1 MKNDVL
7 AVLLVLSVLLWPGEV
22 RAESTTVSLA
32 DETAESWTVAAAETP
47 TTKPTLTFYIPDFP
61 DHPVVKSCTLRVVPT
76 PQPNPPR
83 APQDVQVRW
92 KGAQGEEEQVGQ
104 WSADSQATKPY
115 VAELKPKA
123 CVPNSRVRFMLQ
135 TESQHTRW
143 EYHGGASNQPRL
155 IVTYDSPAPPRSGDA
170 TDWRFEQPV
179 GYFAGRLWEGQ
190 MLTNPVS
197 YDGALY
203 VVAPCASSNQ
213 GSCLYRLAGAGN
225 VENWPIIGTNVPSTV
240 TANSFAFVT
249 TWGRMNI
256 ISNNAVHSCDL
267 PRLNDTPRLACASWD
282 KEQITVNDGE
292 TPAMGQ
298 NGILYFKNVEAGG
311 SLVARDY
318 SRNPEQRELWRTM
331 LKFTTVSPIVLS
343 ANGQHAYALADIPI
357 QATNATKTI
366 ALIRIDTATGDTVIH
381 AITHCGDK
389 PAPCAETDKVK
400 PDLKTLLRPTVAS
413 KVIKV
418 RGRETT
424 VDYVFVAGNTSDTSV
439 LQAIMYEPC
448 APSTER
454 CPPPSVVWSETG
466 TVTGAPVLSG
476 DGNSLYVVHGQDG
489 VVKRYNWYN
498 PTPTA
503 TGAVVKPVVKDLM
516 RLSKVMPVFVDGSNG
531 DRVYICN
538 RSGVRCEFTPAGTLI
553 GYSDQAIYDLSPK
566 RKTIH
571 DLNPK
576 RKEVMGP
583 LPLKTETIYSA
594 DYVNVPA
601 TPGVEAGDR
610 VILKGNTVILPNEF
624 RWPLG
629 ATLQVQSVPAG
640 Q

>member
-1 MKNDVL
+1 MKNDF
-7 AVLLVLSVLLWPGEV
+7 LSVLLVIPVLLWAGEV
-22 RAESTTVSLA
+22 RAEFTTVSLA

-61 DHPVVKSCTLRVVPT
+61 AHPAVIACTLRIVPT
-76 PQPNPPR
+76 PQPDLPR

-92 KGAQGEEEQVGQ
+92 KGAQGEEEQIGL

-135 TESQHTRW
+135 TESQHTSW
-143 EYHGGASNQPRL
+143 AYHGGAGNQPRL
-155 IVTYDSPAPPRSGDA
+155 IVTYDSPTPPRSGDS

-203 VVAPCASSNQ
+203 VIAPCISPNQ
-213 GSCLYRLAGAGN
+213 GSCIYRIAGAGN
-225 VENWPIIGTNVPSTV
+225 VENWPMLGTGFGPSSV
-240 TANSFAFVT
+240 TAKSFAFVT
-249 TWGRMNI
+249 IWGRMNI
-256 ISNNAVHSCDL
+256 ISKNAVHSCDL
-267 PRLNDTPRLACASWD
+267 PGLNHTPRLACTSWD

-298 NGILYFKNVEAGG
+298 DAILYFKNVEAGG

-318 SRNPEQRELWRTM
+318 SRNPAQQELWRTT
-331 LKFTTVSPIVLS
+331 LKFTSVSPIVLS
-343 ANGQHAYALADIPI
+343 ANGRHAYALADIPI

-366 ALIRIDTATGDTVIH
+366 ALIRLDAATGETVVHEIV
-381 AITHCGDK
+381 HCGSK
-389 PAPCAETDKVK
+389 RAPCAETDQVK
-400 PDLKTLLRPTVAS
+400 PDLKTLLRPAVAS

-448 APSTER
+448 VPSNER

-466 TVTGAPVLSG
+466 TVLGAPVLSA
-476 DGNSLYVVHGQDG
+476 DGNALFVLQGHDG
-489 VVKRYNWYN
+489 VVKRYDWYN
-498 PTPTA
+498 ATPSS
-503 TGAVVKPVVKDLM
+503 TGAVVKPVVKDVM

-538 RSGVRCEFTPAGTLI
+538 RSGVRCEFTPDGTLI
-553 GYSDQAIYDLSPK
+553 GYSDQALYDLSPK
-566 RKTIH
+566 SWMERGGGGMAMRPASLET
-571 DLNPK
+571 
-576 RKEVMGP
+576 G
-583 LPLKTETIYSA
+583 TIYSA
-594 DYVNVPA
+594 HNVDAPVN
-601 TPGVEAGDR
+601 PGVNTGDR
-610 VILKGNTVILPNEF
+610 VILKGREIGLPNEF